1 MCAVLMVG
9 AASAEEPA
17 HPHQP
22 GMNHGLAPV
31 GATPPSEGGQSGFVA
46 IQEIVLLLEANPKTD
61 WSKVNIESLR
71 QHLIDMDNVTLRT
84 GSTATQAGNSLLFTV
99 TGEGDVV
106 SSIQRMV
113 TGHVK
118 TMNGVEG
125 WTFTSTRIDR
135 GATMTVTPP
144 DQVAM
149 LRLKA
154 LGFIGIMSRGMHH
167 QQHHLAIATGVGEHE

>member
-1 MCAVLMVG
+1 MCGVLMVG
-9 AASAEEPA
+9 AASAEKPA
-17 HPHQP
+17 HPHQA
-22 GMNHGLAPV
+22 GMNHGLEPV
-31 GATPPSEGGQSGFVA
+31 GDTPLTEGGQSAFVA
-46 IQEIVLLLEANPKTD
+46 IQEIILLLEANPKTD

-84 GSTATQAGNSLLFTV
+84 AFTATQAGKSLLFTV
-99 TGEGDVV
+99 TGEDDVV
-106 SSIQRMV
+106 PSIQRMV
-113 TGHVK
+113 TGHVN

-125 WTFTSTRIDR
+125 WKFTAARIDK